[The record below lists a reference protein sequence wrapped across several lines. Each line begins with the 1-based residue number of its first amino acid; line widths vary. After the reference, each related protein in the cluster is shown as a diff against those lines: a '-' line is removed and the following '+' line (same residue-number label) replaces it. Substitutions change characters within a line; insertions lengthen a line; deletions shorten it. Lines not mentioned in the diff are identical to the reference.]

1 MRPVGDVFGPGKRGS
16 VPGGVI
22 FRSMAALQLY
32 VVQKKEI
39 VMKPSR
45 ENRVTL
51 TDLLERVLDKGVI
64 LDADLLISIGGVPLI
79 GVNLRAAI
87 AGMDTM
93 LKYGLMKQWDK
104 EVRQT
109 ERIS

>member
-1 MRPVGDVFGPGKRGS
+1 
-16 VPGGVI
+16 
-22 FRSMAALQLY
+22 
-32 VVQKKEI
+32 
-39 VMKPSR
+39 MKPSR

-104 EVRQT
+104 EVRQA
-109 ERIS
+109 ERSS

>member
-1 MRPVGDVFGPGKRGS
+1 
-16 VPGGVI
+16 
-22 FRSMAALQLY
+22 
-32 VVQKKEI
+32 
-39 VMKPSR
+39 
-45 ENRVTL
+45 
-51 TDLLERVLDKGVI
+51 VI

-93 LKYGLMKQWDK
+93 LKYGLMKQWDT
-104 EVRQT
+104 EVRQA

>member
-1 MRPVGDVFGPGKRGS
+1 
-16 VPGGVI
+16 
-22 FRSMAALQLY
+22 
-32 VVQKKEI
+32 
-39 VMKPSR
+39 MKPSR
-45 ENRVTL
+45 ENKVTL
-51 TDLLERVLDKGVI
+51 SGLLERVLDKGVI

-104 EVRQT
+104 EVRQA

>member
-1 MRPVGDVFGPGKRGS
+1 
-16 VPGGVI
+16 
-22 FRSMAALQLY
+22 
-32 VVQKKEI
+32 
-39 VMKPSR
+39 MKPSR
-45 ENRVTL
+45 ENKVTL
-51 TDLLERVLDKGVI
+51 TGLLERVLDKGVI

-93 LKYGLMKQWDK
+93 LKYGLMKQWDT
-104 EVRQT
+104 EVRQA

>member
-1 MRPVGDVFGPGKRGS
+1 
-16 VPGGVI
+16 
-22 FRSMAALQLY
+22 
-32 VVQKKEI
+32 
-39 VMKPSR
+39 MKPSR
-45 ENRVTL
+45 ENKVTL

-79 GVNLRAAI
+79 GVNLRAPI

>member
-1 MRPVGDVFGPGKRGS
+1 
-16 VPGGVI
+16 
-22 FRSMAALQLY
+22 
-32 VVQKKEI
+32 
-39 VMKPSR
+39 MKPSR
-45 ENRVTL
+45 ENKVTL

-104 EVRQT
+104 EVRQA
-109 ERIS
+109 ERNS

>member
-1 MRPVGDVFGPGKRGS
+1 
-16 VPGGVI
+16 
-22 FRSMAALQLY
+22 
-32 VVQKKEI
+32 
-39 VMKPSR
+39 MKPSR
-45 ENRVTL
+45 ENKVTL

-93 LKYGLMKQWDK
+93 LKYGLMKQWDT
-104 EVRQT
+104 EVRQA

>member
-1 MRPVGDVFGPGKRGS
+1 
-16 VPGGVI
+16 
-22 FRSMAALQLY
+22 
-32 VVQKKEI
+32 
-39 VMKPSR
+39 MKPSR
-45 ENRVTL
+45 ENKVTL

-87 AGMDTM
+87 AGMETM

-104 EVRQT
+104 EVRQA
-109 ERIS
+109 ERSS

>member
-1 MRPVGDVFGPGKRGS
+1 
-16 VPGGVI
+16 
-22 FRSMAALQLY
+22 
-32 VVQKKEI
+32 
-39 VMKPSR
+39 MKPSR
-45 ENRVTL
+45 ENKVTL

>member
-1 MRPVGDVFGPGKRGS
+1 
-16 VPGGVI
+16 
-22 FRSMAALQLY
+22 
-32 VVQKKEI
+32 
-39 VMKPSR
+39 MKPSR

-87 AGMDTM
+87 AGMETM

-104 EVRQT
+104 EVRQA
-109 ERIS
+109 ERSS